1 MTRRESLEN
10 KLKMLQSEQERIA
23 SEMKD
28 IKIHTR
34 GKATTEY
41 DELKVRLFEVDM
53 KVIDV
58 KEELEKE
65 AQNDDR

>member
-41 DELKVRLFEVDM
+41 EELKKELFEIDM
-53 KVIDV
+53 KIIEI
-58 KEELEKE
+58 KENLEKE
-65 AQNDDR
+65 VQNDDR